1 MIFIFG
7 GKGHGNIDYEQTI
20 LLQKSSALS
29 EAIRFSTTC
38 GELAKITKG
47 IIDKTLRL
55 ANASAH

>member
-7 GKGHGNIDYEQTI
+7 GKWCGNIDYKQTI
-20 LLQKSSALS
+20 LLQKSSVFL

-55 ANASAH
+55 ANAPAH